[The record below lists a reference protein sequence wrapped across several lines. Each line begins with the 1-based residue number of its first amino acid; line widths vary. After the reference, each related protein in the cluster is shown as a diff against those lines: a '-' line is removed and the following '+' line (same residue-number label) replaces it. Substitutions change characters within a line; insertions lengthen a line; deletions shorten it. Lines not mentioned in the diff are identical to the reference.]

1 MHELRM
7 PMRSR
12 AGSAS
17 DPPPYEIADSSVGR
31 CRQCGMS
38 SARAAFRVPEDSP
51 NENGMFYTTGRP
63 FPTIANKQGRF
74 DMHRTFAG
82 FLFVA
87 AFAAHGVAQQPPP
100 LPPAVG
106 NAVLLATNS
115 IQVDRNVVV
124 TRGDLVVNNAS
135 AGPVL
140 GEKDL
145 SLDAGVKTPAGFALK
160 ANSIDVDGGAV
171 ADGDVYFNLLQ
182 NNGAINGAINTPLS

>member
-1 MHELRM
+1 
-7 PMRSR
+7 
-12 AGSAS
+12 
-17 DPPPYEIADSSVGR
+17 
-31 CRQCGMS
+31 
-38 SARAAFRVPEDSP
+38 
-51 NENGMFYTTGRP
+51 
-63 FPTIANKQGRF
+63 
-74 DMHRTFAG
+74 MHRTFAG

-171 ADGDVYFNLLQ
+171 VDGDVYFNLLQ
-182 NNGAINGAINTPLS
+182 NNGAINGAINTPLSLPVIATLPELPPFQAWGAQNVTVANGATQPLGTGVYGDVTVTPATRGCTRRLA